1 MSASFTM
8 LSALL
13 LAGCTKLPYTQRRQL
28 NVVPEN
34 FMNELGVTAYR
45 EVRQSSGI
53 LTSGDDV
60 DRMRRITGDISAVT
74 GRDDYVWRSTLFED
88 DDVVNAWCMP
98 GGKIGFYTG
107 ILPVLENEAGMA
119 FVMGHEV
126 AHAVMKHGAERMS
139 QQLVAL
145 GGLTALGLYIDNR
158 TELEPRQSQLI
169 LAVLGLGAQ
178 VGIMLPFSR
187 LHESEAD
194 QVGLMFMARAGYPPQ
209 EAIAVWDR
217 MEASSG
223 GGLSIEFLSTHP
235 SYDTRRENL
244 RGLMTRADK
253 RYEANRSKRTG
264 TGDPLAAV
272 WSGNR

>member
-158 TELEPRQSQLI
+158 TEIEPRQSQLI

-244 RGLMTRADK
+244 RGLMTRANK
-253 RYEANRSKRTG
+253 RYEENRSKRTG